1 VNGRVAELAVRYR
14 VPRGASIAAAQVP
27 LLERAMQM
35 GLASQVA
42 EQIAAI
48 ADDGPEVVVLREAT
62 ARVTLRPSDWSLD
75 HAMLERV
82 GRAAREAVIA
92 RLARPPGDDD
102 MVRFATEA
110 EFVGTFVV
118 ELLEGTAWERWYY
131 GAFRRFRRGGARET
145 LERLL
150 ADAGIDR
157 GSLFAWL
164 EARGRLAE
172 VLRLVGPSHA
182 QLAPAPDASREPVPP
197 ADLGPLA
204 LAAFAI
210 AEALGLA
217 VEREASLLAEYYAAH
232 PDRPSWDD
240 RAALTS
246 WVWAFA
252 QWILAREASGGDTP
266 HTGGHEMNA
275 LHELLRQRL
284 EWLSGEWIEQ

>member
-1 VNGRVAELAVRYR
+1 VAELAVRYR

-164 EARGRLAE
+164 EARGRLA
-172 VLRLVGPSHA
+172 
-182 QLAPAPDASREPVPP
+182 
-197 ADLGPLA
+197 
-204 LAAFAI
+204 
-210 AEALGLA
+210 
-217 VEREASLLAEYYAAH
+217 
-232 PDRPSWDD
+232 
-240 RAALTS
+240 
-246 WVWAFA
+246 
-252 QWILAREASGGDTP
+252 
-266 HTGGHEMNA
+266 
-275 LHELLRQRL
+275 
-284 EWLSGEWIEQ
+284 